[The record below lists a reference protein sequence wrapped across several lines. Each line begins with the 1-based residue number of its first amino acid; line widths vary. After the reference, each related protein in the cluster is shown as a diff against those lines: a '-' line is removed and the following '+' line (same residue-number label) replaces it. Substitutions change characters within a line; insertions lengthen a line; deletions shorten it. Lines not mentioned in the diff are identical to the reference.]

1 MRKYISVLI
10 SFLIVC
16 FVTFGQEALW
26 QEQKIISPEV
36 HNDNSV
42 TFRLKAPNAQK
53 VQVTGDFLPKS
64 NSSVADMTKN
74 ENGLWEYT
82 SAPLE
87 PEFYSYSFLVDGLKI
102 NDPNNVFLNRDI
114 ASLHNVF
121 LIEGGRVNLYKVNR
135 VPHGS
140 IIRCWYNSPSL
151 KMDRRLTVYIPP
163 FYGTSNREYPVL
175 YLLHGMGG
183 DEESWIERGRMAQIM
198 DNLIAQG
205 KAKPMIVVMPNGNAS
220 QEAAPGESSLGFY
233 KPEIKLPK
241 INAKSVFSDMNEAK
255 KLLPLL
261 KESDQF
267 IISFPDIINFI
278 DQTFRTKKEKS
289 GRAIAGLSMGGFHS
303 MYISKEYPDMFDY
316 VGLFSAA
323 VIAPDVSIPPF
334 ENVSEKLKVQFDKKP
349 ALYWIA
355 IGEEDF
361 LYKMNE
367 NYRRM
372 LDENGYKY
380 TYFETGEGHI
390 WKNWRIYLT
399 EFVPLLFTNE
409 TR

>member
-1 MRKYISVLI
+1 MKRYFVVLI

-16 FVTFGQEALW
+16 FETYGQEALW
-26 QEQKIISPEV
+26 QGEKIISPEI
-36 HNDNSV
+36 HKDNSV
-42 TFRLKAPNAQK
+42 TFRLIAPNAQK
-53 VQVTGDFLPKS
+53 VQVTGDFLPAG
-64 NSSVADMTKN
+64 NSGKVDMMKN

-82 SAPLE
+82 STPLE

-121 LIEGGRVNLYKVNR
+121 LIDGGRASLYKVNN

-140 IIRCWYNSPSL
+140 ILQCWYNSPTL
-151 KMDRRLTVYIPP
+151 QMNRRLTIYLPP
-163 FYGTSNREYPVL
+163 FYGTSQKEYPVL

-183 DEESWIERGRMAQIM
+183 DEESWMERGRLAQIM

-205 KAKPMIVVMPNGNAS
+205 KVKPMIVVMSNGNAS

-233 KPEIKLPK
+233 KPEMNLPK
-241 INAKSVFSDMNEAK
+241 IDAKSIFTDMNEAK

-261 KESDQF
+261 KESDKN
-267 IISFPDIINFI
+267 IKSFPDIVNFM
-278 DQTFRTKKEKS
+278 DQHFRTKKEKS

-323 VIAPDVSIPPF
+323 AIVPDVSIPPF
-334 ENVSEKLKVQFDKKP
+334 ENVKDKLKTQFEKKP

-355 IGEEDF
+355 IGKEDF

-399 EFVPLLFTNE
+399 EFAPLLFLN
-409 TR
+409 